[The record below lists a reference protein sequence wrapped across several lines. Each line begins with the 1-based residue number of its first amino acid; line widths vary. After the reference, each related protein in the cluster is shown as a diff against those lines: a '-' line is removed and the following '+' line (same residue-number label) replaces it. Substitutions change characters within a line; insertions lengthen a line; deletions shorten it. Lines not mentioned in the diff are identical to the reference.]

1 MKYYTR
7 ESLPNAQPVHTFK
20 INMQTFCKATN
31 IS

>member
-1 MKYYTR
+1 MKYCTR
-7 ESLPNAQPVHTFK
+7 ESFPNAQPAHKFK